1 MNLQQSTCLYRSR
14 NKRSSKKFP
23 EKNHLKN
30 LFTLKRSVMCD
41 SKNESRCSANLLKTP
56 CCVFVNQAIAAY
68 FREATG
74 VLSTGIAAILA
85 AYPQALTAAQA
96 DALRAAGV
104 ILAQVV
110 AGVALT
116 PDQADAVNSIIVT
129 LVPGVPFTPIV
140 AGNALTAAQIAAIT
154 AIRAFATPVGAP
166 PAPVPLTPANIAGI
180 AAALDALVP
189 GAGLGAA
196 FTALFAAATTETA
209 TRVTALK
216 ATFDEINRLVLAG
229 FQELLQDKCNDKC
242 CESAAE
248 ALRSIAI
255 NFLRSV
261 AAAPLVGLPAVPP
274 PAPGTPAAPGSLQFI
289 LANIVQEAG
298 LAIDAVTSSSDCDKS
313 CDESCDEKCD
323 DKKKKKDCE
332 RRLKSK
338 PTRKFKEESCLSSS
352 SSSECESES
361 ESEKKHKKYH
371 KKKDSCDDCPLVN
384 NWKSNIPDVKW

>member
-1 MNLQQSTCLYRSR
+1 
-14 NKRSSKKFP
+14 
-23 EKNHLKN
+23 
-30 LFTLKRSVMCD
+30 MCD

-85 AYPQALTAAQA
+85 AFPQALTAAQA

-104 ILAQVV
+104 ILAPVV

-116 PDQADAVNSIIVT
+116 ADQADAVNSIIVT
-129 LVPGVPFTPIV
+129 LVPGVPFTPFV
-140 AGNALTAAQIAAIT
+140 AGNTLTAAQVAAIA
-154 AIRAFATPVGAP
+154 AIRAFATPV
-166 PAPVPLTPANIAGI
+166 PVPLTPANIAGI

-196 FTALFAAATTETA
+196 FTALFAAATTEAA

-229 FQELLQDKCNDKC
+229 FQGFLRDKCNDEC

-255 NFLRSV
+255 NFLRSAT
-261 AAAPLVGLPAVPP
+261 AAAPSVGLPAVPP

-298 LAIDAVTSSSDCDKS
+298 LAIDAVTSSSDCNKS

-338 PTRKFKEESCLSSS
+338 PTRKFKEDSCSSSS

-361 ESEKKHKKYH
+361 ESEEKKHKKYH